1 MGIPPQDQSGKA
13 APGSSEEAA
22 RLADLLEFEH
32 LLSEVSA
39 RYINVPVSEIDDIV
53 RGDLGR
59 LGTLLKAD
67 RCAFHRIARDK
78 GLVRIDQAYI
88 WWPNEDD
95 AQVARFHAWVTDPK
109 FLEKFAYFFRKW
121 TRGEI
126 VQFHRLEELP
136 REAKALKDV
145 YGSFGVKSALAIPI
159 SVGRE
164 TVGALVLSTV
174 HAHRTWAADLIPR
187 LRLFGEVI
195 ANALMRKR
203 NEEALRSALAE
214 VQQLKERLEADYA
227 YLTEE
232 LQQEH
237 EFGEIVGKS
246 EVLRGILRKV
256 KQVAPTNA
264 TVLIQG
270 ETGTGK
276 GLVARAIHNASRRK
290 DRPLMQVNCATLTAT
305 LIESELFGHEK
316 GAFTG
321 AAARRAGRFELAD
334 GTTLFLDEIGEL
346 PLDLQ
351 AKLLRV
357 LQDGE
362 FERVGGS
369 TTIRTDVR
377 VIAATNRDLE
387 KEVEAGRFRSDLW
400 YRLSVFPIFVPPLR
414 ERVEDIP
421 LFVSWFVEKYAKQT
435 GRRVGRLSRATLREL
450 ESYSWPGNVRELE
463 NLVERA
469 LITSTGE
476 ELHIEVPG
484 RRSTPAKAGM
494 TLADAERQHI
504 LSALK
509 EAHWRIEGPRGA
521 ASRLGLK
528 PSTLRSRIQKLEIR
542 RPA

>member
-1 MGIPPQDQSGKA
+1 VKSGVK
-13 APGSSEEAA
+13 GKVLEREAESLKDA
-22 RLADLLEFEH
+22 GTRVDLLLFEH

-39 RYINVPVSEIDDIV
+39 TYINVPVDRIENII

-59 LGTLLKAD
+59 LGELLRAD
-67 RCAFHRIARDK
+67 RCAFHRIAKDK
-78 GLVRIDQAYI
+78 EGVRIDEAYI
-88 WWPNEDD
+88 WWPSEDD
-95 AQVARFHAWVTDPK
+95 AQISQLSSFLRDPK
-109 FLEKFAYFFRKW
+109 FFDNFEYYFRKW
-121 TRGEI
+121 SRNEI
-126 VQFHRLEELP
+126 VQFYRLEELP
-136 REAKALKDV
+136 PEASRLKRV
-145 YGSFGVKSALAIPI
+145 YERFGTKSGLSIPV
-159 SVGRE
+159 SVGG
-164 TVGALVLSTV
+164 TPVGALLLSTV
-174 HAHRTWAADLIPR
+174 HGHRRWPEELIPR
-187 LRLFGEVI
+187 LRLFGEVF
-195 ANALMRKR
+195 ANALMRKQ
-203 NEEALRSALAE
+203 NEEALKTALAE
-214 VQQLKERLEADYA
+214 VKKLKERLEADYA
-227 YLTEE
+227 YLNEE
-232 LQQEH
+232 LQLEH
-237 EFGEIVGKS
+237 EFGDIVGRS
-246 EVLRGILRKV
+246 DVLRSILRKV

-290 DRPLMQVNCATLTAT
+290 DRPLMQVNCATLSAN
-305 LIESELFGHEK
+305 LIESELFGHER

-321 AAARRAGRFELAD
+321 AASRRVGRFELAN

-369 TTIRTDVR
+369 STLRTDVR
-377 VIAATNRDLE
+377 VVAATNRDLE

-400 YRLSVFPIFVPPLR
+400 YRLSVFPISVPPLR

-435 GRRVGRLSRATLREL
+435 GRRAGRVSKAALRALDE
-450 ESYSWPGNVRELE
+450 YSWPGNVRELE
-463 NLVERA
+463 NVVERA

-476 ELHIEVPG
+476 ELNIEVPG
-484 RRSTPAKAGM
+484 RTSSSSKSGL
-494 TLADAERQHI
+494 TLAEAERQHI
-504 LSALK
+504 LAALRESRGK
-509 EAHWRIEGPRGA
+509 IEGPNGA

-528 PSTLRSRIQKLEIR
+528 ASTLRSRILKLKIQ